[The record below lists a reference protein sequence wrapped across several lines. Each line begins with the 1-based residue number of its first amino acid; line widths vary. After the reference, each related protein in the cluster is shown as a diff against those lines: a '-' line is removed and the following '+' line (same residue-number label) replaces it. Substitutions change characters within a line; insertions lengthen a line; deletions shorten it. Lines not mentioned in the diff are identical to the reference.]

1 MDHKSLDTSRKRSH
15 IMTLEMALTYGAQSS
30 VLLLGLLALIIA
42 LHFGRFLLAP
52 ISLAVFIGLMLGPI
66 ATRLERM
73 GVWPAVSAV
82 AVVLIFIGLVGGFL
96 TAIAAPLTAWA
107 DRLPQIWNELQL
119 QLSSLRQPLG
129 TIKDLQEQIRSV
141 TGGSSVTVAVKED
154 TTVENVAVLAPS
166 LLAQLLIFFASLYFF
181 VATRHETRAAILH
194 LCFNRRLRWRVAHI
208 FRDVENAVS
217 DYLLSI
223 TIINIGLGIAV
234 SIALWL
240 LGVPSPALWGA
251 MATLLNF
258 VIYIGPAVMA
268 CVLLAVGLATFDTLT
283 ASFLPPLTYL
293 ALNATEA
300 QFVTPTVIGRRMT
313 LNPFIVF
320 LAIAFWLWMWGPIGG
335 FIAIPALL
343 TLYAIAGNII
353 PGIEPPTPAK
363 PRAST
368 RSPEPKPPIEKAAS
382 PLSRPSSPPV
392 RPRPP
397 D

>member
-1 MDHKSLDTSRKRSH
+1 
-15 IMTLEMALTYGAQSS
+15 MTTEAALRYAAQSAI
-30 VLLLGLLALIIA
+30 LLLGLLALLVM
-42 LHFGRFLLAP
+42 LHQGRFLLAP
-52 ISLAVFIGLMLGPI
+52 MSLAVFIGLMLGPI
-66 ATRLERM
+66 ATRLERL
-73 GVWPAVSAV
+73 GVWPAFAAV
-82 AVVLIFIGLVGGFL
+82 AVVLIFIILVGGFL
-96 TAIAAPLTAWA
+96 TAIAAPLTTWA
-107 DRLPQIWNELQL
+107 DRIPQIWSELQL
-119 QLSSLRQPLG
+119 QLSNLRQPLN

-141 TGGSSVTVAVKED
+141 TGGASVTVAVKED
-154 TTVENVAVLAPS
+154 TTVESVAVLAPS

-181 VATRHETRAAILH
+181 IATRHETRAAILR

-223 TIINIGLGIAV
+223 TIINIGLGVAV
-234 SIALWL
+234 SIALWF

-268 CVLLAVGLATFDTLT
+268 CILLAVGLATFDTLT
-283 ASFLPPLTYL
+283 ASFIPPLAYL
-293 ALNATEA
+293 AFNATEA

-320 LAIAFWLWMWGPIGG
+320 LAIAFWLWMWGPVGG

-343 TLYAIAGNII
+343 TIYAVAGNII
-353 PGIEPPTPAK
+353 PGIEPPAASGSSTQK
-363 PRAST
+363 RYRQPR
-368 RSPEPKPPIEKAAS
+368 RPIEKAAS
-382 PLSRPSSPPV
+382 PMSRSSSPPV
-392 RPRPP
+392 RPVPP

>member
-1 MDHKSLDTSRKRSH
+1 MDDASRNRPGKSSH
-15 IMTLEMALTYGAQSS
+15 IMTLDMALTYGAQAS
-30 VLLLGLLALIIA
+30 VLFLGLLAFIVA
-42 LHFGRFLLAP
+42 LHYGRFLLAP
-52 ISLAVFIGLMLGPI
+52 MSLAVFIGLMLGPI
-66 ATRLERM
+66 ATRLERV

-82 AVVLIFIGLVGGFL
+82 VVVLIFIALVGGFL

-119 QLSSLRQPLG
+119 QLSSLRQPLN

-181 VATRHETRAAILH
+181 VATRHETRAAILR

-268 CVLLAVGLATFDTLT
+268 CVLLAVGLALSTL
-283 ASFLPPLTYL
+283 
-293 ALNATEA
+293 
-300 QFVTPTVIGRRMT
+300 
-313 LNPFIVF
+313 
-320 LAIAFWLWMWGPIGG
+320 
-335 FIAIPALL
+335 
-343 TLYAIAGNII
+343 
-353 PGIEPPTPAK
+353 
-363 PRAST
+363 
-368 RSPEPKPPIEKAAS
+368 
-382 PLSRPSSPPV
+382 
-392 RPRPP
+392 
-397 D
+397 

>member
-1 MDHKSLDTSRKRSH
+1 MDQSQSSPGGKRSH
-15 IMTLEMALTYGAQSS
+15 IMTLETALTASAQTS
-30 VLLLGLLALIIA
+30 VILLGLIA
-42 LHFGRFLLAP
+42 LVVMLHYGRFLLAP
-52 ISLAVFIGLMLGPI
+52 MTLAIFIGLMLGPI

-73 GVWPAVSAV
+73 GVWPSISAV
-82 AVVLIFIGLVGGFL
+82 AVVLIFIALVGGFL
-96 TAIAAPLTAWA
+96 VAIATPLTAWA
-107 DRLPQIWNELQL
+107 DRLPQIWSQLQL
-119 QLSSLRQPLG
+119 QLSSLRQPLD
-129 TIKDLQEQIRSV
+129 TIKGLQEQIRSV
-141 TGGSSVTVAVKED
+141 TGGSSVTVSVEEGS
-154 TTVENVAVLAPS
+154 TVESVAVLAPS

-181 VATRHETRAAILH
+181 VATRHETRATILR
-194 LCFNRRLRWRVAHI
+194 LCFGRRLRWRVAHI

-223 TIINIGLGIAV
+223 TIINIGLGVAV
-234 SIALWL
+234 TVAMWL

-268 CVLLAVGLATFDTLT
+268 IILLGVGLATFDTLT
-283 ASFLPPLTYL
+283 ASFLPPLIYL
-293 ALNATEA
+293 AVNATEA

-320 LAIAFWLWMWGPIGG
+320 LSIAFWLWMWGPIGG
-335 FIAIPALL
+335 FIAIPVLL
-343 TLYAIAGNII
+343 TIYAMAGNII

-363 PRAST
+363 AHRHRAKAIPPT
-368 RSPEPKPPIEKAAS
+368 PIEKAAS
-382 PLSRPSSPPV
+382 PLSRESSPPV

>member
-1 MDHKSLDTSRKRSH
+1 
-15 IMTLEMALTYGAQSS
+15 MTLEMALTYGAQSS
-30 VLLLGLLALIIA
+30 VLLLGLMALIVA

-52 ISLAVFIGLMLGPI
+52 MSLAIFIGLMLGPI
-66 ATRLERM
+66 ANRLERM
-73 GVWPAVSAV
+73 GIWPAVSAV
-82 AVVLIFIGLVGGFL
+82 AVVLIFIGLVSGFL

-129 TIKDLQEQIRSV
+129 TIKELQEQIRSV
-141 TGGSSVTVAVKED
+141 TGGSSVTVAVQED

-181 VATRHETRAAILH
+181 VATRHETRAAILR

-223 TIINIGLGIAV
+223 TIINIGLGLAV

-353 PGIEPPTPAK
+353 PGIEPPAPTKSRSSTPSHE
-363 PRAST
+363 PR
-368 RSPEPKPPIEKAAS
+368 RPIEKAAS
-382 PLSRPSSPPV
+382 PLSQPSSPPV